1 MVAEYFASSPWAT
14 ERVDV
19 ETLLQRPAWQRKA
32 ACAGLGVERFFPE
45 VDDDPEPAL
54 AVCAGCRV
62 KRECLNYA
70 VHEPRAP
77 VGVWGG
83 TSERDRRRLRRESA

>member
-1 MVAEYFASSPWAT
+1 MAAEYFASSPWAT
-14 ERVDV
+14 ERGDV
-19 ETLLQRPAWQRKA
+19 ETLLQRPSWQARA
-32 ACAGLGVERFFPE
+32 ACRGLGTDRFFLE

-54 AVCAGCRV
+54 AVCRGCPV

-70 VHEPRAP
+70 LHEPRHP

-83 TSERDRRRLRRESA
+83 TSERERRRLRRESA